1 MRKFTN
7 LFFVAACLTFTTNI
21 ASAQQKIAHLN
32 SETIFASMPEAKT
45 ATNTLEALQ
54 QTKKAEIDKMQ
65 GEYSAKYTAG
75 AAKEKTINQ
84 TNKEAVNKELQA
96 LSTELAGMKANID
109 QAIQKAQQDMTAKQG
124 ELMTPLQ
131 TKFIT
136 AVKAVSKEKHIA
148 YVFDTFS
155 QQGPSNIAY
164 WDGGDDITAAV
175 QAKLGITAT
184 AAPASAV
191 KKKP

>member
-1 MRKFTN
+1 MRKFIN
-7 LFFVAACLTFTTNI
+7 LFFVALCLTFTSNI

-45 ATNTLEALQ
+45 ATAALEALQ

-65 GEYSAKYTAG
+65 GEYSAKYTAA
-75 AAKEKTINQ
+75 AAKEKTINEA
-84 TNKEAVNKELQA
+84 NKEAVNKELQVI
-96 LSTELAGMKANID
+96 SNELAGMKNNID
-109 QAIQKAQQDMTAKQG
+109 QAVQKAQQDMAAKQG

-131 TKFIT
+131 TKFII

-164 WDGGDDITAAV
+164 WEGGDDITAAV
-175 QAKLGITAT
+175 QAKLGTT
-184 AAPASAV
+184 AASVAPAAA